1 MNQPTH
7 QQGLAAVPQQ
17 PDPDQTADATAARLG
32 AALAAHGIALP
43 SLRGYAFNG
52 IPMTELGGCRAEIA
66 DAIAAVLEQAAQ
78 R

>member
-7 QQGLAAVPQQ
+7 QQGLAAVPQP

-32 AALAAHGIALP
+32 AALAKHGIALP

-52 IPMTELGGCRAEIA
+52 IAMTELGGCRAEIT
-66 DAIAAVLEQAAQ
+66 DALAAVLEQAAQ